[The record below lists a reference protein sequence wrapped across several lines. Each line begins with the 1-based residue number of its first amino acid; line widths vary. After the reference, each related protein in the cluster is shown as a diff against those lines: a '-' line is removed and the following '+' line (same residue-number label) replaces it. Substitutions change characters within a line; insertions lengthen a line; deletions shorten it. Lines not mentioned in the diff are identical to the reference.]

1 MNCVW
6 FKRDCRIADHQ
17 PLVNALKAGQTVC
30 LYVIEPELLS
40 SAEWDSRHSVFV
52 LQGVRQLRE
61 RLRERGGELY
71 IRVGNFPDVL
81 AAFYEEIGSFSALY
95 SYEETGNK
103 LTYDRDIRVK
113 AWCDANN
120 IKWYETPQGGV
131 VRRLDSRDNWTKHW
145 RQRMHTPPLPAP
157 ESVSSPI
164 HGLAAGDMPTLELLG
179 LTPLLNA
186 DYQLGGETIA
196 QATLTSFLNKRG
208 QPYQKAMSSPVSAW
222 EGCSRLSPYLA
233 WGHISI
239 KQVVHATWQRIHE
252 LKDLKKSVV
261 DKAEL
266 VEINSWLRSMRSFEK
281 RLHWRDHFMQKLEDQ
296 PDIEFN
302 NFNRG
307 FDGLREDDWND
318 YYFHAWCQGQT
329 GYPLVDA
336 CMRCLHQTGWI
347 NFRMRAMLVSFASY
361 QLWLHWRPTSVY
373 LASQFLDFEPGI
385 HFSQF
390 QMQSG
395 TTGIN
400 TIRMYSPIK
409 QAKDQDPTGQFIR
422 QWVPELANVPD
433 EFIAEPHTMPPLL
446 QSMAGFIIGQD
457 YPEPIVDHGAA
468 YKRAQKRIY
477 AAKSQPSVQAASDKV
492 YRRHGSRKRPRD

>member
-1 MNCVW
+1 
-6 FKRDCRIADHQ
+6 
-17 PLVNALKAGQTVC
+17 
-30 LYVIEPELLS
+30 
-40 SAEWDSRHSVFV
+40 
-52 LQGVRQLRE
+52 
-61 RLRERGGELY
+61 
-71 IRVGNFPDVL
+71 
-81 AAFYEEIGSFSALY
+81 
-95 SYEETGNK
+95 
-103 LTYDRDIRVK
+103 
-113 AWCDANN
+113 
-120 IKWYETPQGGV
+120 
-131 VRRLDSRDNWTKHW
+131 
-145 RQRMHTPPLPAP
+145 
-157 ESVSSPI
+157 
-164 HGLAAGDMPTLELLG
+164 
-179 LTPLLNA
+179 
-186 DYQLGGETIA
+186 
-196 QATLTSFLNKRG
+196 
-208 QPYQKAMSSPVSAW
+208 
-222 EGCSRLSPYLA
+222 
-233 WGHISI
+233 
-239 KQVVHATWQRIHE
+239 VVHATWQRIHE

-318 YYFHAWCQGQT
+318 DYFHAWCQGQT

-477 AAKSQPSVQAASDKV
+477 AAKSQPSVRAASDKV